1 MRPVQDIAEFLWK
14 IRTRIRF
21 GELSRMPLTLLRF
34 ELVGANAMCEWVCR
48 EPDPWDVHV
57 PRAVRYRNAGMQAL
71 LDAMVVREM
80 LFRAIPQTRE
90 AKFRVYQELEGAREL
105 IITGLV
111 SRDDEVPPRVS
122 SPAMRAKLYGFHFLM
137 QEGLLEPLK
146 VSNESLRFAT

>member
-1 MRPVQDIAEFLWK
+1 MRPVQEIAEFLWK
-14 IRTRIRF
+14 IRTRIRV

-34 ELVGANAMCEWVCR
+34 ELVGPSAMCEWVCR

-57 PRAVRYRNAGMQAL
+57 PREVRDRNAGMQAL
-71 LDAMVVREM
+71 LDAIVVREM

-90 AKFRVYQELEGAREL
+90 AKFRVYRELEGAREL

-111 SRDDEVPPRVS
+111 SRDDKVPPRVS
-122 SPAMRAKLYGFHFLM
+122 SPAMRAKLYGFHFSM

-146 VSNESLRFAT
+146 ANNESLQFAT